1 MDNMYEDP
9 NVLASNV
16 AQIKVIGVGGGG
28 NNAVNRMIQS
38 GIKSASFVAV
48 NTDKQALF
56 LSQAAQRV
64 QIGEKITKGLGAG
77 ANPEIGKQAAEESRE
92 VIKEILKGTDMVFI
106 TAGMG
111 GGTGT
116 GAAPVIAS
124 VAKEMG
130 ILTVAVVTKPFDFEG
145 PRRMENAISGIAALR
160 ECVDTLV
167 IIPNNKLTEN
177 FSKSIPILEAFNR
190 ADDVLRQG
198 ILGITNIIVIPSL
211 INLDFADVKTVMAN
225 RGLAH
230 MGLGVGRGENRTLDA
245 VRQAVYSP
253 LLETT
258 IEGSMG
264 LIINVTGGPSLTLDE
279 VQNAVGL
286 VQEIVDKKATVV
298 FGTHIQDDIDDE
310 VQVTIIATGFDS
322 KVPEKESASNS
333 NAGFFGKP
341 VAEEQDSTKKLYM
354 GKMTNFAKEE
364 PKQEKEV
371 EYYER
376 PQPVDPVASLGLP
389 KPNMPLEDDSS
400 IPPFLRK
407 LKNRR
412 D

>member
-9 NVLASNV
+9 NVLASNI

-56 LSQAAQRV
+56 LSQAPQRV

-77 ANPEIGKQAAEESRE
+77 AMPEIGKQAAEESRE

-124 VAKEMG
+124 IAKEMG

-145 PRRMENAISGIAALR
+145 PLRMERAEAGIAALR
-160 ECVDTLV
+160 ENVDTLV
-167 IIPNNKLTEN
+167 IIPNNKLTQN

-211 INLDFADVKTVMAN
+211 INLDFADVKTVMEN

-230 MGLGVGRGENRTLDA
+230 MGLGVGRGENRTLEA

-279 VQNAVGL
+279 VQGAVRL
-286 VQEIVDKKATVV
+286 VQEIVDKKAVVV
-298 FGTHIQDDIDDE
+298 FGTHIQDDIEDE
-310 VQVTIIATGFDS
+310 VQVTIIATGFES
-322 KVPEKESASNS
+322 KANEKEVNTNKNFFDKPLTEEPTSA
-333 NAGFFGKP
+333 
-341 VAEEQDSTKKLYM
+341 KKLYGGRM
-354 GKMTNFAKEE
+354 SNFVEEE

-376 PQPVDPVASLGLP
+376 PQPVDAGATLGLP
-389 KPNMPLEDDSS
+389 KPNMDLDKDSD
-400 IPPFLRK
+400 IPPFLRR